1 MTKRPLTVIDHLNTA
16 APEPHES
23 EDNMYTDAYLIN
35 ILQTLQKELGKAPT
49 VNDVRNLGEIVPDV
63 STFERRFG
71 SWIDALKAAGIE
83 GSHNRSDET
92 ILHQLANLALR
103 LGRAPTKREV
113 NADPTVAS
121 SGLYTNRFGKF
132 STAVELALA
141 MSQQTKVVDELSEN
155 TSPQPDAD

>member
-1 MTKRPLTVIDHLNTA
+1 MTNRPIFTIDHLDTA
-16 APEPHES
+16 APEPRES

-49 VNDVRNLGEIVPDV
+49 VDDVRNLGEIVPDV

-71 SWIDALKAAGIE
+71 SWINALKAAGIE
-83 GSHNRSDET
+83 GAHNRSDET

-132 STAVELALA
+132 STAIELALA
-141 MSQQTKVVDELSEN
+141 MTQPSKAVDELNES

>member
-1 MTKRPLTVIDHLNTA
+1 MTKRPIFTIDHLDTA
-16 APEPHES
+16 AAEPHES
-23 EDNMYTDAYLIN
+23 EDNTYTDAYLIN
-35 ILQTLQKELGKAPT
+35 ILQTLEKELDRAPT

-83 GSHNRSDET
+83 GAHNRSDET
-92 ILHQLANLALR
+92 ILRQLARLADR
-103 LGRAPTKREV
+103 LDRAPTKREV
-113 NADPTVAS
+113 DADPTAAS
-121 SGLYTNRFGKF
+121 SGLYTKRFGKF

-141 MSQQTKVVDELSEN
+141 MSQQSRAVDEPSGN

>member
-49 VNDVRNLGEIVPDV
+49 VDDVRNLGEIVPDV

-71 SWIDALKAAGIE
+71 SWIAALEAAGIE
-83 GSHNRSDET
+83 GAHNRSDET
-92 ILHQLANLALR
+92 ILRQLARLADR
-103 LGRAPTKREV
+103 LDRAPTKREV

-132 STAVELALA
+132 STAVELALDLA
-141 MSQQTKVVDELSEN
+141 HQSDTD
-155 TSPQPDAD
+155 

>member
-1 MTKRPLTVIDHLNTA
+1 MTKRPLTAIDHLNVA
-16 APEPHES
+16 APAPHES
-23 EDNMYTDAYLIN
+23 EDNVYTDAYLIN
-35 ILQTLQKELGKAPT
+35 ILQTLEKELDRAPT

-83 GSHNRSDET
+83 GAHNRSDET
-92 ILHQLANLALR
+92 ILRQLANLALR

-132 STAVELALA
+132 STAVELALV

>member
-49 VNDVRNLGEIVPDV
+49 VDDVRNLGEIVPDV

-71 SWIDALKAAGIE
+71 SWIAALKAAGIE
-83 GSHNRSDET
+83 GAHNRSDET
-92 ILHQLANLALR
+92 ILRQLANLALR

-132 STAVELALA
+132 STAVELALDLA
-141 MSQQTKVVDELSEN
+141 HQSDTD
-155 TSPQPDAD
+155 

>member
-1 MTKRPLTVIDHLNTA
+1 MTKWPLTVIDHLNTA

-49 VNDVRNLGEIVPDV
+49 VDDVRNLGEIVPDV

-71 SWIDALKAAGIE
+71 SWIAALKAAGIE
-83 GSHNRSDET
+83 GAHNRSDET
-92 ILHQLANLALR
+92 ILRQLANLALR

-132 STAVELALA
+132 STAVELALDLA
-141 MSQQTKVVDELSEN
+141 HQSDTD
-155 TSPQPDAD
+155 